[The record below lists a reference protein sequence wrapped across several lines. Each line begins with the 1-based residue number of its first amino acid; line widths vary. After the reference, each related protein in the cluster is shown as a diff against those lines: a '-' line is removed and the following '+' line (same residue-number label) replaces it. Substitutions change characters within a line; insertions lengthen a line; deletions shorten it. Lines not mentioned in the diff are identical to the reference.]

1 MRVWLARRRKG
12 AIGLATLIVALSA
25 YLLPVV
31 PDRFQAQA
39 ALIVGVAGVVANYGV
54 PNARPPQAGQNWSL
68 PTNVRAVSTE
78 GPQVYHTRP
87 DVPTTYGSEPP
98 PDPGSVGFP
107 KT

>member
-1 MRVWLARRRKG
+1 MKRWLAQRRKG

-31 PDRFQAQA
+31 PDRYAAQA
-39 ALIVGVAGVVANYGV
+39 ALIVGLAGVIANYGV
-54 PNARPPQAGQNWSL
+54 PNSAPPAAGRNWTV
-68 PTNVRAVSTE
+68 PTPTAGTTAE
-78 GPQVYHTRP
+78 GPLIYRNRP
-87 DVPTTYGSEPP
+87 DVPLTYGSEPP